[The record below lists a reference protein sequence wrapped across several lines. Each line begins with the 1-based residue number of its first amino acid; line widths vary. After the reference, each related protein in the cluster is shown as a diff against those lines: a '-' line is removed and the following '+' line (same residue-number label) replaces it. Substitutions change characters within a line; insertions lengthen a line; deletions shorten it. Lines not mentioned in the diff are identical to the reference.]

1 MARYEFNSIFS
12 DEIQNYVNDKQA
24 AGFKSSNFRRNLIGF
39 DKFCIE
45 QKIKEPVFTTYHAS
59 KWLEHRDLESHT
71 THYSRINASKHFL
84 KYLSIKG
91 YDVFVVRDIK
101 YKGTDFQPHIYT
113 DTEVMNY
120 FLAVDSYSS
129 GTNRKDAIQYPVLF
143 RILYCCGTRINET
156 LGIRKKDVD
165 LVKGIILL
173 NETKND
179 KQRYVVLGDDLLTLV
194 NEYANKCFY
203 LLNDNDF
210 IFTNANGGRFDE
222 KTIYEKHR
230 EFLFQ
235 AGIPYIGGGNGP
247 RIHDWR
253 HHMAV
258 YSFKQLSDSGMDM
271 YVALPILST
280 YLGHKTIFATEK
292 YVRLTLQLFPYIEE
306 KFHGMVDRI
315 FGDCV
320 VKEGES
326 DEIN

>member
-1 MARYEFNSIFS
+1 MSL
-12 DEIQNYVNDKQA
+12 
-24 AGFKSSNFRRNLIGF
+24 NLFLQLKYKTIGF

-45 QKIKEPVFTTYHAS
+45 QEIQEPVFTAYHAS
-59 KWLEHRDLESHT
+59 RWLEQRENESHT

-91 YDVFVVRDIK
+91 YDVYVVRDIK

-113 DTEVMNY
+113 HAETEKY
-120 FLAVDSYSS
+120 FLVIDSYSS
-129 GTNRKDAIQYPVLF
+129 AANRKDAIQYPVLF

-156 LGIRKKDVD
+156 LGIRKKDID
-165 LVKGIILL
+165 LDKGIILL
-173 NETKND
+173 NETK
-179 KQRYVVLGDDLLTLV
+179 K
-194 NEYANKCFY
+194 
-203 LLNDNDF
+203 
-210 IFTNANGGRFDE
+210 NANGGRLNE

-235 AGIPYIGGGNGP
+235 AGIPYLGDGNGP

-258 YSFKQLSDSGMDM
+258 YSFKQMTDSGLDM

-292 YVRLTLQLFPYIEE
+292 YVRLYSYSPILKTNFI
-306 KFHGMVDRI
+306 
-315 FGDCV
+315 
-320 VKEGES
+320 
-326 DEIN
+326 